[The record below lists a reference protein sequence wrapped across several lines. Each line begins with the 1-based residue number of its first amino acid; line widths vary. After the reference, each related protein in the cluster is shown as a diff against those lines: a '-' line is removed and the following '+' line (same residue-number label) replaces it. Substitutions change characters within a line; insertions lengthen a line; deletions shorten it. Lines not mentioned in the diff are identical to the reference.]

1 MFDRL
6 RHLGEVDRS
15 KQFPLVAPRD
25 AASLLIVDRRGDDY
39 QILMGQR
46 HSAQKFAPG
55 VYVFPGGAMEL
66 GDLAMARA
74 EPERVTRCFTHFLAG
89 PLFNPDGYGELDEG
103 QIGVALGLCA
113 LRETIEETGLMPV
126 PGSPASPPGPGQH
139 PLAQAAWR
147 EVIGGM
153 HVLARA
159 ITPPGRRMRFD
170 TRFLVTEIHE
180 DMDVAGEP
188 DDEFSKLE
196 WLTFEGAC
204 RMELHA
210 MTRVVLEDLNDYLA
224 ECADDVP
231 LALQPQR
238 EVPLYNYGEKEF
250 ERLVLDLET
259 PS

>member
-6 RHLGEVDRS
+6 QHLGEVDRS
-15 KQFPLVAPRD
+15 QQFPLVAPRD
-25 AASLLIVDRRGDDY
+25 AASLLLIDRRGADY
-39 QILMGQR
+39 QVLMGQR
-46 HSAQKFAPG
+46 HSGQAFMPG
-55 VYVFPGGAMEL
+55 VFVFPGGALEPV
-66 GDLAMARA
+66 DLAMAEQ

-89 PLFNPDGYGELDEG
+89 PLFNPDGYGGLNPG

-126 PGSPASPPGPGQH
+126 PGNSAALQGAHH
-139 PLAQAAWR
+139 PLMQTAWR

-170 TRFLVTEIHE
+170 TRFLVNEIVD
-180 DMDVAGEP
+180 DMGVAGEP
-188 DDEFSKLE
+188 DDEFTKLE
-196 WLTFEGAC
+196 WLTFDQAC
-204 RMELHA
+204 DMKLHA

-224 ECADDVP
+224 NCARDVP

>member
-6 RHLGEVDRS
+6 QHLGEVDRS
-15 KQFPLVAPRD
+15 QQFPLVEPRD

-39 QILMGQR
+39 KILMGQR
-46 HSAQKFAPG
+46 HSGQKFAPG
-55 VYVFPGGAMEL
+55 VFVFPGGAMEL
-66 GDLAMARA
+66 ADLALARG
-74 EPERVTRCFTHFLAG
+74 EPQRVTRCFTHFLAG
-89 PLFNPDGYGELDEG
+89 PLFNPDNYGELDQG

-126 PGSPASPPGPGQH
+126 PGHAPGQAPAQH
-139 PLAQAAWR
+139 PLIQAAWR

-170 TRFLVTEIHE
+170 TRFLMIEIDE
-180 DMDVAGEP
+180 DMEAARQP
-188 DDEFSKLE
+188 DDEFTKLE
-196 WLTFEGAC
+196 WLTFDEAC
-204 RMELHA
+204 EVKLHA

-224 ECADDVP
+224 VCAEDVP

-250 ERLVLDLET
+250 ERLLLDLET